1 MTGRSPSGES
11 TPPTVLKFGGTS
23 VEDAAAFERVTE
35 IVRAERRARPVVVVS
50 AMSGV
55 TDALLAS
62 VDAASAADLEPHL
75 ERHRVVA
82 RCLLDAAAAAR
93 FEAELEAAR
102 EEIGRLLERASQGGG
117 TLPRVRD
124 EVVSFG
130 ERLSS
135 SLLAGVLAAR
145 DLPASW
151 VDARRCIVT
160 NDVAGRADPDF
171 PETCARARAQLSPLL
186 AAGRIPVLGGFIGAS
201 AGGVTTTL
209 GRGGSDYS
217 AALLGAALDAE
228 EIQIWTDV
236 SGVLT
241 ADPRVV
247 RNAHTIPTLSY
258 AEASELA
265 YFGAKVLHPKSIQPA
280 LVRGIPVRIVN
291 SRAPQD
297 SGTVVAAEAELW
309 PGTVKSI
316 AHKTGITVLQITSAR
331 MLGAY
336 GFLRALFEVFDRH
349 RMPVDVVTT
358 SEVSLSLTVED
369 GAALPAVVAELET
382 LGEVRVEP
390 RRAIICVVGEG
401 LRTTPGIAARVFETI
416 RDINVSLISQGASR
430 VNLTFVV
437 EEGQAREAVTR
448 LHAALLEGP
457 AGRPDRRTAGRGRG
471 RGGRSRSARPPVRPS
486 AGPTALELTRRLID
500 IPSVSGDE
508 EAVARFLGGQLEQL
522 GYGVEYLESAPGRP
536 GLFATTDAAPRIV
549 FCTHLDTVPP
559 FFASSEDDEFV
570 YGRGACDAKGIIAAQ
585 IAAAHRLRAEGIRE
599 LALLFVVD
607 EEKGS
612 IGARAAN
619 GHPAARQCRWLVV
632 GEPTEN
638 KLATGSKGSLRV
650 LLRTDGT
657 GGHSAYP
664 ERGRSAI
671 HTLLDVLAD
680 VRAIAWP
687 AAPEFGETTCN
698 VGIIGGG
705 AGANVIAPDARAELH
720 IRLVT
725 DAAPVRA
732 LLEGAVRGRARI
744 EYLSATPPVRL
755 TAVPGFDTCVVGF
768 TTDVP
773 HLSNWGAPL
782 LVGPGSIHDAHTA
795 GERIAK
801 ADLERGVELYVQLAR
816 SLHADALATE
826 VRA

>member
-1 MTGRSPSGES
+1 MTGRPTSGEP
-11 TPPTVLKFGGTS
+11 TPSTVLKFGGTS
-23 VEDAAAFERVTE
+23 VEDAAAFERVAE
-35 IVRAERRARPVVVVS
+35 IVRAERGAHPVVVVS

-62 VDAASAADLEPHL
+62 VEAASAAELEPHF
-75 ERHRVVA
+75 ERHRDVA
-82 RCLLDAAAAAR
+82 RRLLDAAAAAR
-93 FEAELEAAR
+93 FDSELARAR
-102 EEIGRLLERASQGGG
+102 EELDRLLERVSRERAA
-117 TLPRVRD
+117 LPALRD
-124 EVVSFG
+124 EVASYG
-130 ERLSS
+130 ERISA

-145 DLPASW
+145 DLPAVC
-151 VDARRCIVT
+151 VDARCCIVT
-160 NDVAGRADPDF
+160 NELAGRADPDI
-171 PETCARARAQLSPLL
+171 PETERRTRAELGPLL
-186 AAGRIPVLGGFIGAS
+186 ADRRIPVLGGFIAAS
-201 AGGVTTTL
+201 RNGVTTTL
-209 GRGGSDYS
+209 GRGGSDYT
-217 AALLGAALDAE
+217 AALVGAALDAE

-236 SGVLT
+236 SGVMT

-247 RNAHTIPTLSY
+247 PNARTIPTLSY

-280 LVRGIPVRIVN
+280 LARGIPVRIVN
-291 SRAPQD
+291 SRAPRD
-297 SGTVVAAEAELW
+297 AGTVVAAEAELW

-349 RMPVDVVTT
+349 KMPVDVVTT

-369 GAALPAVVAELET
+369 GAGLPAVVNELET

-430 VNLTFVV
+430 VNLTFIVDD
-437 EEGQAREAVTR
+437 GQARETVTR
-448 LHAALLEGP
+448 LHAALLEGV
-457 AGRPDRRTAGRGRG
+457 AVGRSDRRAAGRGR
-471 RGGRSRSARPPVRPS
+471 RKRSDRPTVRPS
-486 AGPTALELTRRLID
+486 DRWTAVELARRLID
-500 IPSVSGDE
+500 IPSISGEE
-508 EAVARFLGGQLEQL
+508 EAVARFLKGHLERL
-522 GYGVEYLESAPGRP
+522 GYRVELLESAPGRP
-536 GLFATTDAAPRIV
+536 GLFATTGAAPRIV

-570 YGRGACDAKGIIAAQ
+570 YGRGACDTKGILAAQ
-585 IAAAHRLRAEGIRE
+585 LAAAERLRAAGITE
-599 LALLFVVD
+599 LGLLFVVD

-619 GHPAARQCRWLVV
+619 GHPDARDCRWLIV

-638 KLATGSKGSLRV
+638 KLAIGSKGSLR
-650 LLRTDGT
+650 LALRAEGT

-671 HTLLDVLAD
+671 HTLLDVLGD
-680 VRAIAWP
+680 VRAVAWP
-687 AAPEFGETTCN
+687 TDAYFGETTCN
-698 VGIIGGG
+698 VGIISGGV
-705 AGANVIAPDARAELH
+705 GANVIAPDARAELH
-720 IRLVT
+720 VRLVT
-725 DAAPVRA
+725 DAAPVRE
-732 LLEGAVRGRARI
+732 LLERAVAGRAKI

-755 TAVPGFDTCVVGF
+755 AAVPGFEQCVVGF

-773 HLSNWGAPL
+773 HLSNWGTPL
-782 LVGPGSIHDAHTA
+782 LLGPGSIHDAHTA

-801 ADLERGVELYVQLAR
+801 AELERGVELYERLAR
-816 SLHADALATE
+816 RLYAEPSTA
-826 VRA
+826 VRTAP

>member
-1 MTGRSPSGES
+1 
-11 TPPTVLKFGGTS
+11 VLKFGGTS
-23 VEDAAAFERVTE
+23 VEDAAAFERVAE

-62 VDAASAADLEPHL
+62 VDAASAADLEPQL
-75 ERHRVVA
+75 ERHRLVA
-82 RCLLDAAAAAR
+82 RGLLDAAAAAG
-93 FEAELEAAR
+93 FETELEGAR
-102 EEIGRLLERASQGGG
+102 EEIGRLLESVFQAGS
-117 TLPRVRD
+117 TLPRLRD
-124 EVVSFG
+124 EVVSYG

-160 NDVAGRADPDF
+160 NDVAGRAEPDF

-297 SGTVVAAEAELW
+297 GGTVVAAEAELW

-437 EEGQAREAVTR
+437 DEGQAREAVTR
-448 LHAALLEGP
+448 LHAALLEGT
-457 AGRPDRRTAGRGRG
+457 AVERADRRTVGRGK
-471 RGGRSRSARPPVRPS
+471 RSRSRRPVVRQS
-486 AGPTALELTRRLID
+486 DRPTAVELTRRLID

-536 GLFATTDAAPRIV
+536 GLFASTDAAPRIV

-607 EEKGS
+607 EERGS

-671 HTLLDVLAD
+671 HTLLDVLED
-680 VRAIAWP
+680 VRVIAWP
-687 AAPEFGETTCN
+687 VAPEFGETTCN
-698 VGIIGGG
+698 IGIIAGG

-816 SLHADALATE
+816 TLHADAVATE

>member
-1 MTGRSPSGES
+1 
-11 TPPTVLKFGGTS
+11 V
-23 VEDAAAFERVTE
+23 
-35 IVRAERRARPVVVVS
+35 
-50 AMSGV
+50 
-55 TDALLAS
+55 
-62 VDAASAADLEPHL
+62 
-75 ERHRVVA
+75 
-82 RCLLDAAAAAR
+82 
-93 FEAELEAAR
+93 
-102 EEIGRLLERASQGGG
+102 
-117 TLPRVRD
+117 
-124 EVVSFG
+124 
-130 ERLSS
+130 
-135 SLLAGVLAAR
+135 
-145 DLPASW
+145 
-151 VDARRCIVT
+151 
-160 NDVAGRADPDF
+160 
-171 PETCARARAQLSPLL
+171 
-186 AAGRIPVLGGFIGAS
+186 
-201 AGGVTTTL
+201 
-209 GRGGSDYS
+209 
-217 AALLGAALDAE
+217 
-228 EIQIWTDV
+228 
-236 SGVLT
+236 
-241 ADPRVV
+241 
-247 RNAHTIPTLSY
+247 
-258 AEASELA
+258 
-265 YFGAKVLHPKSIQPA
+265 
-280 LVRGIPVRIVN
+280 
-291 SRAPQD
+291 
-297 SGTVVAAEAELW
+297 
-309 PGTVKSI
+309 
-316 AHKTGITVLQITSAR
+316 
-331 MLGAY
+331 
-336 GFLRALFEVFDRH
+336 
-349 RMPVDVVTT
+349 
-358 SEVSLSLTVED
+358 
-369 GAALPAVVAELET
+369 
-382 LGEVRVEP
+382 GEV
-390 RRAIICVVGEG
+390 
-401 LRTTPGIAARVFETI
+401 LRKTPGIAARVFETI

-437 EEGQAREAVTR
+437 DEGQAREAVTR
-448 LHAALLEGP
+448 LHAALLEG
-457 AGRPDRRTAGRGRG
+457 AAVGRPDRRTAGRGRG
-471 RGGRSRSARPPVRPS
+471 RGGRSRSARPTVRQS
-486 AGPTALELTRRLID
+486 GSPTALELTRRLID

-687 AAPEFGETTCN
+687 TAPEFGETTCN
-698 VGIIGGG
+698 IGIIGGG

-816 SLHADALATE
+816 SLHADAVATE

>member
-1 MTGRSPSGES
+1 MTGRSTSGEP
-11 TPPTVLKFGGTS
+11 TPCTVLKFGGTS
-23 VEDAAAFERVTE
+23 VEDVAAFERVAE
-35 IVRAERRARPVVVVS
+35 IVGAERGAHPVVVVS

-62 VDAASAADLEPHL
+62 VEAARAADLGAHF
-75 ERHRVVA
+75 ERHREVA
-82 RCLLDAAAAAR
+82 RRLLDAAAAAR
-93 FEAELEAAR
+93 FEAELVHAR
-102 EEIGRLLERASQGGG
+102 ADVDRLLGRASGERAA
-117 TLPRVRD
+117 LPALRD
-124 EVVSFG
+124 EVASYG

-135 SLLAGVLAAR
+135 SLLAGVLAASG
-145 DLPASW
+145 LPAVC
-151 VDARRCIVT
+151 VDARCCIVT
-160 NDVAGRADPDF
+160 NDVAGRADPDI
-171 PETCARARAQLSPLL
+171 PEMARRTRAALGPLL
-186 AAGRIPVLGGFIGAS
+186 ADGRIPVLGGFIGAS
-201 AGGVTTTL
+201 RSGVTTTL
-209 GRGGSDYS
+209 GRGGSDYT

-236 SGVLT
+236 SGVMT

-247 RNAHTIPTLSY
+247 PNARTIPTLSY

-291 SRAPQD
+291 SRAPRD
-297 SGTVVAAEAELW
+297 AGTVVAAEAELW

-349 RMPVDVVTT
+349 KMPVDVVTT

-369 GAALPAVVAELET
+369 GAALPAVVEELER

-430 VNLTFVV
+430 VNLTFIVDDS
-437 EEGQAREAVTR
+437 QAREAVTR
-448 LHAALLEGP
+448 LHAALLERAVGQS
-457 AGRPDRRTAGRGRG
+457 DSRTVGRGR
-471 RGGRSRSARPPVRPS
+471 RSRSTRPAVRPS
-486 AGPTALELTRRLID
+486 DRPTPVELARRLID
-500 IPSVSGDE
+500 IPSISGEE
-508 EAVARFLGGQLEQL
+508 EAVARFLEGHLEQL
-522 GYGVEYLESAPGRP
+522 GYSVELLESAPGRP
-536 GLFATTDAAPRIV
+536 GLFATTGAAPRIV

-559 FFASSEDDEFV
+559 FFPSSEDDEFV
-570 YGRGACDAKGIIAAQ
+570 YGRGACDTKGILAAQ
-585 IAAAHRLRAEGIRE
+585 LAAAERLRAAGITE
-599 LALLFVVD
+599 LGLLFVVD

-619 GHPAARQCRWLVV
+619 GHPAARDCRWLIV

-638 KLATGSKGSLRV
+638 KLAIGSKGSLRV
-650 LLRTDGT
+650 TLRAEGT

-671 HTLLDVLAD
+671 HTLLDVLGD
-680 VRAIAWP
+680 VRAAAWP
-687 AAPEFGETTCN
+687 RDAYFGETTCN
-698 VGIIGGG
+698 VGIITGGV
-705 AGANVIAPDARAELH
+705 GANVIAPDARADLH
-720 IRLVT
+720 VRLVT
-725 DAAPVRA
+725 DAAPVRE
-732 LLEGAVRGRARI
+732 LLERAVAGRVKV

-755 TAVPGFDTCVVGF
+755 AAVPGFEQCVVGF

-773 HLSNWGAPL
+773 HLSNWGTPL
-782 LVGPGSIHDAHTA
+782 LLGPGSIHDAHTA

-801 ADLERGVELYVQLAR
+801 AELERGVELYERLAR
-816 SLHADALATE
+816 SLHAEPAPAGRT
-826 VRA
+826 AP

>member
-11 TPPTVLKFGGTS
+11 APPTVLKFGGTS
-23 VEDAAAFERVTE
+23 VEDAAAFERVAE

-62 VDAASAADLEPHL
+62 VDAASAADLEPQL
-75 ERHRVVA
+75 ERHRLVA
-82 RCLLDAAAAAR
+82 RGLLDAAAAAG
-93 FEAELEAAR
+93 FEAELQGAR
-102 EEIGRLLERASQGGG
+102 EEIGRLLERVSQTGS
-117 TLPRVRD
+117 TLPRLRD
-124 EVVSFG
+124 EVVSYG

-135 SLLAGVLAAR
+135 SLLAGVLTAR
-145 DLPASW
+145 DLPATW

-160 NDVAGRADPDF
+160 NDVAGHADPDF
-171 PETCARARAQLSPLL
+171 PETSVRARAQLSPLL

-201 AGGVTTTL
+201 ASGVTTTL

-236 SGVLT
+236 SGVMT

-247 RNAHTIPTLSY
+247 PNARTIPTLSY

-280 LVRGIPVRIVN
+280 LARGIPVRIVN

-297 SGTVVAAEAELW
+297 AGTVVAAEAELW

-437 EEGQAREAVTR
+437 DEGQASEAVTR
-448 LHAALLEGP
+448 LHAALLEG
-457 AGRPDRRTAGRGRG
+457 AAVGRGK
-471 RGGRSRSARPPVRPS
+471 RSRSRRPTVRPS
-486 AGPTALELTRRLID
+486 DRPTAVELTRRLID

-508 EAVARFLGGQLEQL
+508 EAVARFLGAQLEQL

-536 GLFATTDAAPRIV
+536 GLFASTDATPRIV

-607 EEKGS
+607 EERGS

-619 GHPAARQCRWLVV
+619 GHPAAR
-632 GEPTEN
+632 
-638 KLATGSKGSLRV
+638 
-650 LLRTDGT
+650 
-657 GGHSAYP
+657 
-664 ERGRSAI
+664 
-671 HTLLDVLAD
+671 
-680 VRAIAWP
+680 
-687 AAPEFGETTCN
+687 
-698 VGIIGGG
+698 
-705 AGANVIAPDARAELH
+705 
-720 IRLVT
+720 
-725 DAAPVRA
+725 
-732 LLEGAVRGRARI
+732 
-744 EYLSATPPVRL
+744 
-755 TAVPGFDTCVVGF
+755 
-768 TTDVP
+768 
-773 HLSNWGAPL
+773 
-782 LVGPGSIHDAHTA
+782 
-795 GERIAK
+795 
-801 ADLERGVELYVQLAR
+801 
-816 SLHADALATE
+816 
-826 VRA
+826 